1 VSVLE
6 SVSVGVSVSVLDKR
20 LAGSGR
26 TQKSATRSREPLT
39 DSDTETST
47 DSDTETSTRAGAS
60 PSSYS

>member
-1 VSVLE
+1 MYLVCT
-6 SVSVGVSVSVLDKR
+6 LDKR

-39 DSDTETST
+39 DSDTSTDTETST